1 MIGCDA
7 VVGLSRRL
15 PRQLPPLR
23 LTTPELSVP
32 LVVSADTSMLW
43 ARGGQAALSFHSDG
57 HAFYALRF
65 DGQLAGAV
73 GLTPLQES
81 KRNHGAL
88 MFVSW
93 GFLIPLGA
101 ITAKFYKHRSP
112 IWFHLHRV
120 IQTLGLILALAGWVI
135 ALHEL
140 EPFGGDAVTTNVRVH
155 GIIGCTVMT
164 IGLLQPLN
172 AVVRPHKVSK

>member
-1 MIGCDA
+1 M
-7 VVGLSRRL
+7 
-15 PRQLPPLR
+15 PL
-23 LTTPELSVP
+23 TI
-32 LVVSADTSMLW
+32 SADTSMLW
-43 ARGGQAALSFHSDG
+43 ARGGQASLSFHSDG

-65 DGQLAGAV
+65 DGQLAGGV
-73 GLTPLQES
+73 GLTLLQEN

-88 MFVSW
+88 MVVSW

-101 ITAKFYKHRSP
+101 IMAKFYKHRSP
-112 IWFHLHRV
+112 IWFHLHRG
-120 IQTLGLILALAGWVI
+120 IQMLGLVLALAGWVV

-140 EPFGGDAVTTNVRVH
+140 APFGGDAVTSSVRVH